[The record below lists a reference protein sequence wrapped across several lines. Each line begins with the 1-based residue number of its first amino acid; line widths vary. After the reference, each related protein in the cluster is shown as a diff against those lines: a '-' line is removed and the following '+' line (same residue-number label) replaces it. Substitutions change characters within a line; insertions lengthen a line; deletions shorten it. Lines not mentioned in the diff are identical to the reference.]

1 VSTLTEILFRP
12 APIWFSRIA
21 SSLGLFSRVPC
32 YLLIAGFILREDATW
47 QNALMTAV
55 FLILLAADAKEIA
68 GHAIRKFHDPSY
80 AKWKAGRFTSDD
92 SPAIS

>member
-1 VSTLTEILFRP
+1 
-12 APIWFSRIA
+12 
-21 SSLGLFSRVPC
+21 
-32 YLLIAGFILREDATW
+32 
-47 QNALMTAV
+47 
-55 FLILLAADAKEIA
+55 LLAADAKEIA